1 MATNQVAHLGI
12 KVSAKGVEK
21 AKSGIRG
28 IGNVAKRVKDQ
39 IFSLNGA
46 MGALGAAAVMKSVI
60 KSASGLESLKVRLKF
75 LTGSVEDAGK
85 AFDTMTGFASKVPF
99 ALEDIQKASPLLLT
113 VTDDIDELNGLLE
126 MTGDIAAVSGLDF
139 VKTAEQ
145 LQRAMA
151 GGIASADLFRE
162 RGVAAFLGFE
172 QGVQM
177 SGEETS
183 KALKEMWENNTTT
196 AVGATKELAKTFQGQ
211 VSMMED
217 AWFKLKIQ
225 FSETGVFE
233 MAKDVVLTIT
243 ESMGKPETVQS
254 VKEFGKGMVSIGKAI
269 ASAVNSF
276 MGLPE
281 WVRNTGLVLALIGG
295 TKARL
300 ALAGVTVL
308 AIALDDIAESFKTL
322 NDIHKEVRGATQLE
336 MIEALAKENKN
347 LLHLQKELLAVQGM
361 TSSATNIPAH
371 MAEIGVLQDKTNLS
385 QERVKWLQEEI
396 RANYDLAVAEKSFD
410 QLEPKKPAPQ
420 EEVFN
425 VFDFAK
431 GGEADSRLKKFTKT
445 MDSYK
450 NSILKITNVMT
461 PLQKLEKERDNI
473 IERFNEAYRNGIIL
487 DVEKASGIKEVNSE
501 YQKAVKF
508 MEDAKIEEVVQK
520 LAQGM
525 EDSITDAIMGMTNGL
540 NSFKDI
546 ARSVFNEILSHFIRM
561 QVVKPLLGM
570 FGMGGGFTGNLSGVV
585 NGVSN
590 NMAVAPF
597 ASGGRPPVGRASL
610 VGEKGAELFI
620 PDRAGTIVPNH
631 QLNTS
636 TGEVRNVTAEI
647 NFNVQAIDA
656 SSFNNYLVNNRGT
669 IEGIINASL
678 VNNGSVRRTVK
689 QVI

>member
-21 AKSGIRG
+21 AKAGIKG

-46 MGALGAAAVMKSVI
+46 MGALGAGAVMKSVI

-75 LTGSVEDAGK
+75 LTGSVQDAGK

-225 FSETGVFE
+225 FADTGIFQ
-233 MAKDVVLTIT
+233 MAKDVVLDIT
-243 ESMGKPETVQS
+243 ESLGKPENINA
-254 VKEFGKGMVSIGKAI
+254 VKEFGKGVVSVGKAMGVALNALMGLPPWILEVGVVMAFLGGKKAKLVVAGIAALSWGIGELGKAI
-269 ASAVNSF
+269 SEVSGGAKKPTTELVDIFGEGNEKVRAWRYEIKKLGDQAKILRETGMFDGQAVEAKDQQQILNALSF
-276 MGLPE
+276 SMAQMAQQAEELKT
-281 WVRNTGLVLALIGG
+281 RLQALR
-295 TKARL
+295 TPL
-300 ALAGVTVL
+300 DDVTV
-308 AIALDDIAESFKTL
+308 STKT
-322 NDIHKEVRGATQLE
+322 
-336 MIEALAKENKN
+336 
-347 LLHLQKELLAVQGM
+347 
-361 TSSATNIPAH
+361 
-371 MAEIGVLQDKTNLS
+371 
-385 QERVKWLQEEI
+385 
-396 RANYDLAVAEKSFD
+396 
-410 QLEPKKPAPQ
+410 
-420 EEVFN
+420 EVFN
-425 VFDFAK
+425 VYDFAK

-461 PLQKLEKERDNI
+461 PLQKLEKERDDI

-570 FGMGGGFTGNLSGVV
+570 FGMGGGFTGNLSSVV

-590 NMAVAPF
+590 NMAVAGF

-620 PDRAGTIVPNH
+620 PDRAGTVVPNH